1 MIKDHAT
8 RAWRL
13 ALNVGPV
20 VGVALVLV
28 AGVKWR

>member
-1 MIKDHAT
+1 MIKDLAT

-13 ALNVGPV
+13 GLAVGPI

>member
-1 MIKDHAT
+1 MIKDYAT
-8 RAWRL
+8 RAWRIGLTL
-13 ALNVGPV
+13 APV